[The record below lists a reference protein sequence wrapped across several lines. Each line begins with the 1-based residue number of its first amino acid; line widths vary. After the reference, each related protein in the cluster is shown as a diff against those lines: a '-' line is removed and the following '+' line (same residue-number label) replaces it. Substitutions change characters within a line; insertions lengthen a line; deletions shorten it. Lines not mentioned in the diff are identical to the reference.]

1 MDKQH
6 IESSELDIVDLGAA
20 SVETKGGILGPPEGF
35 AQLDPA
41 GLSEDQGQATCAR
54 ANGPRALLLGEGPS
68 SPCHIVFQTGSRP
81 AWWRT
86 RRSFSTP

>member
-20 SVETKGGILGPPEGF
+20 SVETKGGILGAPEGF

-41 GLSEDQGQATCAR
+41 GLSED
-54 ANGPRALLLGEGPS
+54 
-68 SPCHIVFQTGSRP
+68 
-81 AWWRT
+81 
-86 RRSFSTP
+86 